1 MGTIKVKK
9 APPLEAEVFVPGD
22 KSISHRAVMLAALS
36 NGPCVITRFL
46 PSADCMATVQAMQA
60 LGVEIEQPEKTTL
73 IVHGCKGEFQ
83 QPQAPIDCGNSGTTM
98 RLLSGILAAQPFT
111 STLVGDE
118 SLSKRPMKRIIE
130 PLSQMGATIES
141 DTGTAPLTI
150 RGSELSPITYHSPIA
165 SAQVK
170 SAILLAGLFT
180 KGKTTVVEPAKS
192 RDHTERMLS
201 YFLVT
206 LAVERSLNQEDKT
219 QTVSLHGTQYL
230 ESRDFEVPGDIS
242 SAAFWMV
249 AAAANPGAR
258 VQVRDVGLNDTRTG
272 ILSILVRMGARVRE
286 VIEEVGQIER
296 IGTVEIHGDQ
306 LKGTTISGEEI
317 PQLIDEIPILA
328 VAGALAEGTTT
339 IRDAAELR
347 VKETDRIAAVANN
360 LRAMGVTVDEFDDGM
375 TIHGGSKLNGA
386 TLPSYGDH
394 RIAMSFAI
402 AGLFAD
408 GETVIEDT
416 DCITT
421 SYPGFEEALK
431 LVIKP
436 IDSET
441 TPVVSTFDTKSKK
454 KKN

>member
-1 MGTIKVKK
+1 M
-9 APPLEAEVFVPGD
+9 
-22 KSISHRAVMLAALS
+22 SHRAVMFAAMS

-46 PSADCMATVQAMQA
+46 PSEDCMATVNAMRA

-73 IVHGCKGEFQ
+73 IVHGCKGEFK
-83 QPQAPIDCGNSGTTM
+83 QPAEPIDCGNSGTTM
-98 RLLSGILAAQPFT
+98 RLLAGLLAAQPFDT
-111 STLVGDE
+111 TLVGDE
-118 SLSKRPMKRIIE
+118 SLSQRPMKRIIE
-130 PLSQMGATIES
+130 PLGQMGVKIDSES
-141 DTGTAPLTI
+141 GTAPLTI
-150 RGSELSPITYHSPIA
+150 HGGELRPITYKSPIA

-170 SAILLAGLFT
+170 SAVLLAGLFT
-180 KGKTTVVEPAKS
+180 KGKTTVIEPAKS
-192 RDHTERMLS
+192 RDHTERMLN
-201 YFLVT
+201 YFLVA
-206 LAVERSLNQEDKT
+206 LAVERSLNDEDQT
-219 QTVSLHGTQYL
+219 HTVSLHGHQQL

-249 AAAANPGAR
+249 AAAANPKAR

-296 IGTVEIHGDQ
+296 IGTIEIHGDQ
-306 LKGTTISGEEI
+306 LKGTTISGGEI
-317 PQLIDEIPILA
+317 PKVIDEIPILA
-328 VAGALAEGTTT
+328 VAGALAEGETT

-347 VKETDRIAAVANN
+347 VKETDRIAAVAKN
-360 LRAMGVTVDEFDDGM
+360 LRAMGVTVDEFKDGM
-375 TIHGGSKLNGA
+375 TIHGGSKLKGA
-386 TLPSYGDH
+386 TISSFGDH

-416 DCITT
+416 ACIGT

-441 TPVVSTFDTKSKK
+441 TPVVSTFDTKRKK
-454 KKN
+454 KKS